1 MNLIITNIKELV
13 QTETEPRKWV
23 AGADMAK
30 LPTIKNAYLII
41 KNGLIE
47 SFGTMAEYQSLD
59 HRFYNAYDEVDATD
73 RFVFPC
79 FVDPHTHL
87 VYAGSREQ
95 EFVDRIKGKTYEEI
109 AAAGGGILNSAK
121 RLQETSED
129 ELYESALVRLHEV
142 IRKGTGAIEI
152 KSGYGLTLKDELK
165 MLRVIKRLKDLNLIE
180 IKASFLGAHAIPKSY
195 TNRQDYI
202 DLIIN
207 EMIPAVA
214 AENLADYCDT
224 FCDQGF
230 FTPEETDQILKAG
243 AKYGLRAK
251 IHANQLAASGGVQV
265 GVANNA
271 ISVDHLEHVG
281 DAETQALLKSE
292 TMPTLLPGAAFF
304 LGLPYQPARAMLNAG
319 LPLALAS
326 DYNPGSCPSGS
337 IPFIL
342 SLACIKL
349 KMLPE
354 EAINACTINA
364 AYAMGLEK
372 THGSIAKGKVGNVFI
387 TQKIPSYSF
396 LPYAFGSEVI
406 DKVVIKGHLCREAE
420 PLLIPYFA

>member
-13 QTETEPRKWV
+13 QTETSPRKWV
-23 AGADMAK
+23 AGSDMAV

-41 KNGLIE
+41 KNGLIDD
-47 SFGTMAEYQSLD
+47 FGTMEDFRKVDMRY
-59 HRFYNAYDEVDATD
+59 YNAFDEMDATG
-73 RFVFPC
+73 RMVFPC

-129 ELYESALVRLHEV
+129 ELFNSALVRLHEV
-142 IRKGTGAIEI
+142 LSMGTGALEI
-152 KSGYGLTLKDELK
+152 KSGYGLTVKDELK
-165 MLRVIKRLKDLNLIE
+165 MLRVIKRLKNLNLVE

-195 TNRQDYI
+195 ANREEYI

-207 EMIPAVA
+207 EMIPQVA

-224 FCDQGF
+224 FCDKGF
-230 FTPEETDQILKAG
+230 FTPEETDRILKQG
-243 AKYGLRAK
+243 AKYGLQAK

-265 GVANNA
+265 GVANDA

-281 DAETQALLKSE
+281 EAETEALLHSE

-304 LGLPYQPARAMLNAG
+304 LGLPYQPARKMLEAG

-364 AYAMGLEK
+364 AYAIGLEK

-387 TQKIPSYSF
+387 TQEIPSYAY
-396 LPYAFGSEVI
+396 LPYAFATDVI
-406 DKVVIKGHLCREAE
+406 DKVIIKGKIFREAE
-420 PLLIPYFA
+420 PLLKNYF